1 MDNRVEEY
9 IRASHESTMA
19 RLVRLCRQPSV
30 SAQGLGI
37 HECAQLVTD
46 MLTELGAT
54 VSTAPAPETGYP
66 VIFADFKGRSDRT
79 VLFYDHYDV
88 QPPEPLELWSSP
100 PFEPTVRDG
109 RLYGRGVSDDKGS
122 IAVRLAAI
130 EAFVR
135 AGDGLPCNV
144 KFFME
149 GEEEI
154 GSPHLASVVRDHAHL
169 LKADGCIWEGG
180 GVNWQGTPS
189 ISLGL
194 KGILYM
200 ELVARGPNR
209 DVHSSYAAV
218 VSNPAWRLVWALAS
232 IKNADEEILIP
243 GFYDAVRPP
252 TDLEL
257 EALGRIP
264 PEEHQLM
271 DSLGLSGFVKGVRG
285 ADYERRL
292 QMESTSNIAGIIS
305 GYTGDGAK
313 TILPE
318 EARVKVDFRLVP
330 DQDPQDLVD
339 KVRSHLD
346 NQGFQDVEIAWWHGE
361 PAARTPLDHPWVA
374 TVAQAASAAYGND
387 TILAPSMAGSGPM
400 YLFTQELGLPVSTG
414 PGLNHPDNRI
424 HAPNENIRLEDVTSA
439 VLCAAE
445 LLERASAL

>member
-9 IRASHESTMA
+9 IRASAGSTLE
-19 RLVRLCRQPSV
+19 RLLTLCRQPSV

-37 HECAQLVTD
+37 HECAQLVCD
-46 MLTELGAT
+46 MLSELGAS
-54 VSTAPAPETGYP
+54 VSTTPAPETGYP

-88 QPPEPLELWSSP
+88 QPPEPLDLWATP
-100 PFEPTVRDG
+100 PFEPTERDG

-130 EAFVR
+130 EAFMR

-144 KFFME
+144 KYFLE

-154 GSPHLASVVRDHAHL
+154 GSPHLASVVSEHADW

-180 GVNWQGTPS
+180 GVNWQGSPT

-218 VSNPAWRLVWALAS
+218 VTNPAWRLVWALAS
-232 IKNADEEILIP
+232 IKNPQEEILVP
-243 GFYDAVRPP
+243 GYYDAVRAP

-264 PEEHQLM
+264 SLEHEM
-271 DSLGLSGFVKGVRG
+271 MESLGLSQFVKGVRG

-292 QMESTSNIAGIIS
+292 QMESTSNIAGIIA
-305 GYTGDGAK
+305 GYTGEGAK

-318 EARVKVDFRLVP
+318 EAQVKVDFRLVP
-330 DQDPQDLVD
+330 DQEPQDLVD
-339 KVRSHLD
+339 KIRAHLD
-346 NQGFQDVEIAWWHGE
+346 NQGFTDVEIAWWHGE
-361 PAARTPLDHPWVA
+361 PAGRTNLDHPWVQ
-374 TVAQAASAAYGND
+374 TVAQAASAGFGKE
-387 TILAPSMAGSGPM
+387 TIIVPSLAGSGPV
-400 YLFTQELGLPVSTG
+400 YLFTHELGLPVSTG
-414 PGLNHPDNRI
+414 PGLNHTDNRM
-424 HAPNENIRLEDVTSA
+424 HAPNENIRLEDVTGA

-445 LLERASAL
+445 LLERASQL

>member
-1 MDNRVEEY
+1 MDKKVEEY
-9 IRASHESTMA
+9 IRASYDSTLA
-19 RLVRLCRQPSV
+19 RLVRLCSQPSV
-30 SAQGLGI
+30 SAQGVGI
-37 HECAQLVTD
+37 HECARLVSD

-54 VSTAPAPETGYP
+54 VTTSPAPETGYP
-66 VIFADFKGRSDRT
+66 VIFADIKGRSDRT
-79 VLFYDHYDV
+79 ILFYDHYDV
-88 QPPEPLELWSSP
+88 QPPDPLELWATP
-100 PFEPTVRDG
+100 PFEPTERDG

-122 IAVRLAAI
+122 IAVRLSAI

-144 KFFME
+144 KFFLE

-154 GSPHLASVVRDHAHL
+154 GSPHLASVVGEHAGW

-189 ISLGL
+189 IALGL

-218 VSNPAWRLVWALAS
+218 VPNPAWRLVWALAS
-232 IKNADEEILIP
+232 IKNANEEVTIP
-243 GFYDAVRPP
+243 GFYDAVRPA

-264 PEEHQLM
+264 PEERQLM
-271 DSLGLSGFVKGVRG
+271 ESLGLPQFVKGVRG

-292 QMESTSNIAGIIS
+292 QMEPTSNIAGIFG
-305 GYTGDGAK
+305 GYTGEGAK
-313 TILPE
+313 TVLPE
-318 EARVKVDFRLVP
+318 EALVKVDFRLVP
-330 DQDPQDLVD
+330 DQEPQDLVD
-339 KVRSHLD
+339 KVRAHLD
-346 NQGFQDVEIAWWHGE
+346 SQGFNDIEIAWWHGE
-361 PAARTPLDHPWVA
+361 PAARTRLDHPWVT
-374 TVAQAASAAYGND
+374 TVAQAASAAFGKE
-387 TILAPSMAGSGPM
+387 TVLAPSMAGSGPM
-400 YLFTQELGLPVSTG
+400 HLFTHELGLPVSTG

-424 HAPNENIRLEDVTSA
+424 HAPNENIRLEDVTNA

-445 LLERASAL
+445 LMERTSRL